1 MGQFSI
7 DRTSL
12 NQNFS
17 LAENLINFTSKCR
30 KPKPTLL
37 LPKRSRAP
45 KGRPKMRSK
54 RLKSKKQKMA
64 PTAQTAKPTPRL
76 MPKLTELMVREKRK
90 RVKVRKTSMT
100 KPKVK
105 KVRKRKMVRARK
117 KTKATINRINRLIL
131 KIFCQL
137 QTTIPTK
144 NTLPPQFMIRT
155 KISVFQERLFEVF
168 LKEYFERKKS
178 QEYKSFSF
186 ITTALKTA
194 VHHMCV
200 SLKDDFGIRHF
211 SRKFFRH
218 HQQEKKKK
226 TIERRN
232 KKKVVSNYNMT

>member
-17 LAENLINFTSKCR
+17 LAENLINFTRKCR

-76 MPKLTELMVREKRK
+76 MPKLTELMVRKKRN
-90 RVKVRKTSMT
+90 SMT
-100 KPKVK
+100 KPKEK

-117 KTKATINRINRLIL
+117 KKKATINRINRLIL
-131 KIFCQL
+131 KIIL
-137 QTTIPTK
+137 PTTNH
-144 NTLPPQFMIRT
+144 NTN
-155 KISVFQERLFEVF
+155 
-168 LKEYFERKKS
+168 KKH
-178 QEYKSFSF
+178 
-186 ITTALKTA
+186 ITTSIYDKNENF
-194 VHHMCV
+194 C
-200 SLKDDFGIRHF
+200 F
-211 SRKFFRH
+211 SRK
-218 HQQEKKKK
+218 
-226 TIERRN
+226 II
-232 KKKVVSNYNMT
+232 